1 MTPRKSHAQIAAA
14 DRRLGELEPWLD
26 TLVAARQ
33 RWLLSEM
40 PEANW
45 TRPAIEA
52 GVGFGAPCPNDPAL
66 EPLGRGWPGLRKT
79 KEEIS
84 RLREIRSALEAQL
97 PSSATTAT
105 HQRDAES
112 RAAEITERAQR
123 LDSQTAALRQAVAA
137 IADLALDVA
146 VEAREI
152 WKANLA
158 LDKLCSDADIPRPA
172 TEQRK
177 SPLITGSSPVGILLA
192 GYFTGEQP
200 EAVDSTLT
208 QAIRAIGRTRADDVC
223 ASCVSA
229 DFEGNLPAFSER
241 VHQ

>member
-1 MTPRKSHAQIAAA
+1 MTPRTIRAQIAAA

-45 TRPAIEA
+45 TRPAIDV

-97 PSSATTAT
+97 PSTATTAA
-105 HQRDAES
+105 HQRDAET
-112 RAAEITERAQR
+112 RAAEITERAHR
-123 LDSQTAALRQAVAA
+123 LDEQAVALRQAVAA

-158 LDKLCSDADIPRPA
+158 LDKVCSDADIPRPT
-172 TEQRK
+172 TERRK
-177 SPLITGSSPVGILLA
+177 SPNVLGASPLGILLN
-192 GYFTGEQP
+192 GHFTGEQP
-200 EAVDSTLT
+200 EAVDSTLAR
-208 QAIRAIGRTRADDVC
+208 AIRAIGRARVDGCRTHDVL
-223 ASCVSA
+223 AEV
-229 DFEGNLPAFSER
+229 EVPAP
-241 VHQ
+241 